1 MTPAA
6 PRRLHLV
13 LSDVDAG
20 ARLDQVVANRFP
32 EFSRLQV
39 HRFIRDG
46 HVRLSEG
53 RAKPALAVWAGLE
66 VDVEVPAPAQA
77 VPAAE
82 SLPLAVL
89 YDDADVV
96 VVDKPA
102 GMVVHPAAGH
112 ATGTLVNALLHHV
125 SGLSGIGGT
134 ERPGI
139 VHRLDRG
146 TSGVMVVAKTDAAH
160 RSLSRQ
166 FHDRQ
171 VGKEYVALVWGAM
184 RQGATLS
191 QPIGRDPRHRQK
203 MSSRARKTRTA
214 VTRVV
219 STEPLGGVSF
229 VRVSIGTGRTHQI
242 RVHLSEAGHP
252 VVGDALYGGERKS
265 VPPRLASLAKLGRP
279 FLHAARLSFAHPADG
294 RTMTFDAPLPPDLDG
309 VLGALRRAAG
319 RENPSAR
326 PNATSPPRPQPGV
339 ARRRLR

>member
-1 MTPAA
+1 MTAA
-6 PRRLHLV
+6 GPRRLHLV
-13 LSDVDAG
+13 LSGDDAEG
-20 ARLDQVVANRFP
+20 RLDQVLARHVP
-32 EFSRLQV
+32 ELSRSQV
-39 HRFIRDG
+39 HRLIRDG

-66 VDVEVPAPAQA
+66 VALEIPAPAQA
-77 VPAAE
+77 VPSAQA
-82 SLPLAVL
+82 LPLTVL
-89 YDDADVV
+89 HDDADVV

-112 ATGTLVNALLHHV
+112 ASGTLVNALLHHV

-160 RSLSRQ
+160 RTLSRQ
-166 FHDRQ
+166 FHDRE

-184 RQGATLS
+184 KPGETLS
-191 QPIGRDPRHRQK
+191 KPIGRDPRHRQK
-203 MSSRARKTRTA
+203 MSSRARKTRSA

-219 STEPLGGVSF
+219 STEALGGVSF
-229 VRVSIGTGRTHQI
+229 VRLSIGTGRTHQI

-252 VVGDALYGGERKS
+252 VVGDALYGSERKS
-265 VPPRLASLAKLGRP
+265 VPPRLASLAKLDRP
-279 FLHAARLSFAHPADG
+279 FLHAARLTFAHPADG
-294 RTMTFDAPLPPDLDG
+294 RLMTFESPLPPDLDG

-319 RENPSAR
+319 RGSQAAEGGGQS
-326 PNATSPPRPQPGV
+326 
-339 ARRRLR
+339 